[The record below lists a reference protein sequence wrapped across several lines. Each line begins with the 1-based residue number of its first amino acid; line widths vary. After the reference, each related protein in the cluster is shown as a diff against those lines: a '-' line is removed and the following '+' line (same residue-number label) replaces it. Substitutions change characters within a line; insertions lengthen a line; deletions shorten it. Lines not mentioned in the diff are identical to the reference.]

1 MRPQGRG
8 KTGILF
14 GVAAVGAAIA
24 SELNKPAEERT
35 WHGKIAGVVPYDLR
49 RPTVESVKE
58 KVWNPDGGFLSPSLF
73 GVGWIPNLGRIAAET
88 GLVSRHHEEAEDES
102 ESSS

>member
-1 MRPQGRG
+1 MRPQGKG
-8 KTGILF
+8 KTGLLF

-35 WHGKIAGVVPYDLR
+35 WHGKIAGVVPYDFR
-49 RPTVESVKE
+49 PPTVDRAKE
-58 KVWNPDGGFLSPSLF
+58 RAWNPDGAFLSPQIF

-88 GLVSRHHEEAEDES
+88 GLIPRHHEDAARDES
-102 ESSS
+102 AS